1 MIKTFEQ
8 FINENYNETPVYT
21 LCEEYGA
28 PLFNEVSES
37 LMYKI
42 NRGINE
48 GRIVINASILE
59 EGLFDTIGKLFKK
72 GADKAGIK
80 SAAAAENI
88 DSIDA
93 FIKKHTGVKDIN
105 GEDLLNG
112 KDLSNLGSERTAS
125 ENEKKVFN
133 KIEELCKSAEDI
145 CAKLAEKE
153 ESMYKTIEEKMDAAN
168 KAIKEFTKN
177 MIAKINEIVEVAEDK
192 INAVVLA
199 VLKFAQR
206 VAAFAKKAAE
216 NVGKGI
222 VFAFSLPFI
231 FAFSVYKA
239 ALSACEMLA
248 EKIKDGLKIVKDV
261 FTKIKNAIVT
271 WVSGMLAKAKDA
283 LIKGCEAVKKGAKD
297 AYEAIANGFLTTV
310 SVVGQL
316 ASDVKDAIK
325 DAFDDFVAGAKEFAD
340 EVKNYIKDKW
350 DAVTDWCKNTASAF
364 SEGVKNVWNKMKE
377 KVTAAVGA
385 AKDAYNAIKD
395 YAKETID
402 NINKWQDGK
411 QRDFWKSGMKYAVN
425 KWGKDE
431 VSSWLD
437 EL

>member
-8 FINENYNETPVYT
+8 FINENYNEKPV
-21 LCEEYGA
+21 LALDDEYGA

-37 LMYKI
+37 LMYNLNKS
-42 NRGINE
+42 INE
-48 GRIVINASILE
+48 GRVVINTNMLE

-88 DSIDA
+88 DSIDNL
-93 FIKKHTGVKDIN
+93 IKRYTGVKNIN

-112 KDLSNLGSERTAS
+112 KDISSLGSERTAS
-125 ENEKKVFN
+125 ENEKKVFD

-177 MIAKINEIVEVAEDK
+177 MIAKINEIVEVAKDK

-231 FAFSVYKA
+231 LAFSVYKA

-261 FTKIKNAIVT
+261 FAKIKNAIVT

-283 LIKGCEAVKKGAKD
+283 IIEGCKAVKNGAKA
-297 AYEAIANGFLTTV
+297 AYEAIANGFLTIV

-325 DAFDDFVAGAKEFAD
+325 DAYDSFIEGAKEFAD
-340 EVKNYIKDKW
+340 EVKDYIKEKW
-350 DAVTDWCKNTASAF
+350 DAVTDWCRNTASAF
-364 SEGVKNVWNKMKE
+364 AEGVKNVWNKTKE
-377 KVTAAVGA
+377 KVTAAIGA
-385 AKDAYNAIKD
+385 TKDAYEAIKD
-395 YAKETID
+395 YAKETVD

-411 QRDFWKSGMKYAVN
+411 QRGFYKAGMKYAVD

>member
-8 FINENYNETPVYT
+8 FINENYNEKPV
-21 LCEEYGA
+21 LALDDEYGA

-37 LMYKI
+37 LMYNLNKS
-42 NRGINE
+42 INE
-48 GRIVINASILE
+48 GRVVINTNMLE

-88 DSIDA
+88 DSIDNL
-93 FIKKHTGVKDIN
+93 IKRYTGVKNIN

-112 KDLSNLGSERTAS
+112 KDISSLGSERTAS
-125 ENEKKVFN
+125 ENEKKVFD

-231 FAFSVYKA
+231 LAFSVYKA

-261 FTKIKNAIVT
+261 FAKIKNAIVT

-283 LIKGCEAVKKGAKD
+283 IIEGCKAVKNGAKA
-297 AYEAIANGFLTTV
+297 AYEAIANGFLTIV

-325 DAFDDFVAGAKEFAD
+325 DAYDSFIEGAKEFAD
-340 EVKNYIKDKW
+340 EVKDYIKEKW
-350 DAVTDWCKNTASAF
+350 DAVTDWCRNTASAF
-364 SEGVKNVWNKMKE
+364 AEGVKNVWNKTKE
-377 KVTAAVGA
+377 KVTAAIGA
-385 AKDAYNAIKD
+385 TKDAYEAIKD
-395 YAKETID
+395 YAKETVD

-411 QRDFWKSGMKYAVN
+411 QRGFYKAGMKYAVD